1 MSDPL
6 PRILEAL
13 IFVSDEP
20 LAPADAAEAVEAV
33 TGQPVP
39 VDEVE
44 AAVEELNAAYRA
56 EGRAFRIHGWAGGY
70 RMATVEE
77 LAPFVRAL
85 KQHEE
90 ERRLSR
96 AQLETLAV
104 VAYKQPVTKPEVDHV
119 RGVQSDHAMRRL
131 LERGFVEVIGR
142 ADAVGRPLLYATTPD
157 FLDRFG
163 LADLDELP
171 RPREIAE
178 LLADPAFQHEKSAVL
193 RELEDPERDA
203 AAGIQ
208 NDGASASTEG
218 EG

>member
-1 MSDPL
+1 MDAL

-13 IFVSDEP
+13 IFASAAP
-20 LAPADAAEAVEAV
+20 LAPADAGAAIEAV
-33 TGQPVP
+33 TGTPVP
-39 VDEVE
+39 ETAVE
-44 AAVEELNAAYRA
+44 AAVERLNAAYRA
-56 EGRAFRIHGWAGGY
+56 EGRAFRIHRWAGGF

-85 KQHEE
+85 RDHEE

-119 RGVQSDHAMRRL
+119 RGVQSDHAMRKL
-131 LERGFVEVIGR
+131 LERGFIEVTGR

-157 FLDRFG
+157 FLERFG
-163 LADLDELP
+163 LDGLDELP

-178 LLADPAFQHEKSAVL
+178 LLADPAFQHERRAVL
-193 RELEDPERDA
+193 RDLDAPGDAPGDPDD
-203 AAGIQ
+203 
-208 NDGASASTEG
+208 DGASARTPG
-218 EG
+218 LG

>member
-44 AAVEELNAAYRA
+44 AAVEALNAAYRA
-56 EGRAFRIHGWAGGY
+56 EGRAFRIHTWAGGY

-104 VAYKQPVTKPEVDHV
+104 VAYKQPVSRARVSAV
-119 RGVQSDHAMRRL
+119 RGVNVDGVMRTLLTRGL
-131 LERGFVEVIGR
+131 VEEAGQDAETGAILYRTTGYFLERIGI
-142 ADAVGRPLLYATTPD
+142 TS
-157 FLDRFG
+157 
-163 LADLDELP
+163 LADLPELAP
-171 RPREIAE
+171 FLPEME
-178 LLADPAFQHEKSAVL
+178 D
-193 RELEDPERDA
+193 LEDEPEGLA
-203 AAGIQ
+203 A
-208 NDGASASTEG
+208 S
-218 EG
+218 